1 MTVDIKSQS
10 MNTLSIVISGSFRK
24 HFQGISSLIQ
34 EFEGL
39 DIQVLSP
46 QASQITNPK
55 DEFVILETDDTND
68 PKTLQER
75 HLTAIEQ
82 ADALYLYNKNSYLG
96 ASATLEL
103 GWALALG
110 KPIYAKESSED
121 FTLNLCSG
129 KIATP
134 QEVKEDLLSRKE
146 YSLNQISSQS
156 SLSTLQKYM
165 HQVTIDRGFDDE
177 TPTEIM
183 LLMVE
188 EIGELAKALRKQSGL
203 KTDQAKQDAYG
214 NLETEIAD
222 VFIYLLSLCNACNI
236 DLAQAF
242 KDKEGENSQ
251 RVWK

>member
-1 MTVDIKSQS
+1 
-10 MNTLSIVISGSFRK
+10 MNNTSIVISGSFRK
-24 HFQGISSLIQ
+24 HFQDISSLIQ
-34 EFEGL
+34 EFEELGVQ
-39 DIQVLSP
+39 ILSP
-46 QASQITNPK
+46 QASQIMNSQN
-55 DEFVILETDDTND
+55 EVSDTPDIDNQ
-68 PKTLQER
+68 KTREKQ

-82 ADALYLYNKNSYLG
+82 ADALYLYNDNDSLE
-96 ASATLEL
+96 SSTILEL

-121 FTLNLCSG
+121 FTLNLFSG

-146 YSLNQISSQS
+146 CSLNQISSQS
-156 SLSTLQKYM
+156 SLPTLQKYM
-165 HQVTIDRGFDDE
+165 HQVTIERGFDDE

-188 EIGELAKALRKQSGL
+188 EVGELAKALRKQSGL

-214 NLETEIAD
+214 NLESEIAD
-222 VFIYLLSLCNACNI
+222 VFIYILTLCNACNI

-242 KDKEGENSQ
+242 QDKEEENHQ